1 MIGKLKHS
9 LKERCP
15 ECGKILQLRVID
27 VRSVEKGVAVILSK
41 EYVACSNKA
50 CDYERAVEQKRRR
63 RQEEV
68 LTL

>member
-15 ECGKILQLRVID
+15 ECGKILEVRVLD
-27 VRSVEKGVAVILSK
+27 VRSVEKGEAVILPK
-41 EYVACSNKA
+41 EYIACSNKT
-50 CDYERAVEQKRRR
+50 CDYERTVEQKRRR

>member
-15 ECGKILQLRVID
+15 ECGKILQLRVLD
-27 VRSVEKGVAVILSK
+27 VRSVEKGVVIILEK
-41 EYVACSNKA
+41 EYIACSNKN
-50 CDYERAVEQKRRR
+50 CVYERSVEQKRRR